1 MRTLV
6 VLALLAFAQPTEAGT
21 LFERVRVTYRA
32 KVLIA
37 DGLTFGAAAIG
48 AGIDND
54 PVAYAGFTGYLL
66 ATPIIHASY
75 GKRTSS
81 VWSLIMRSTIPLI
94 GAIAGPNFV
103 SPDCTVDP
111 VPPNCGDAEKRRAR
125 QVGIGAGMLF
135 VSIID
140 VAWLARKWEIRPLP
154 VQPSIMTTP
163 TGTSFGIAG
172 AF

>member
-21 LFERVRVTYRA
+21 LFKKVRVTYRLQ
-32 KVLIA
+32 VVIA
-37 DGLTFGAAAIG
+37 DGVTLAAAGIGAAY
-48 AGIDND
+48 DS

-66 ATPIIHASY
+66 GTPILHAIHA
-75 GKRTSS
+75 KRTSS

-111 VPPNCGDAEKRRAR
+111 VPENCGDEEKRRAR
-125 QVGIGAGMLF
+125 LLGIGAGMLF

-140 VAWLARKWEIRPLP
+140 VAWLARKWELRPLP
-154 VQPSIMTTP
+154 FTPTVMTTP

>member
-6 VLALLAFAQPTEAGT
+6 VIALLAFAQPAEAGT
-21 LFERVRVTYRA
+21 LFEKVRVTYRL
-32 KVLIA
+32 KVVIA
-37 DGLTFGAAAIG
+37 DGLTLATAGIGAAL
-48 AGIDND
+48 DQD

-75 GKRTSS
+75 AKRTSS
-81 VWSLIMRSTIPLI
+81 VWSLIMRATIPLI
-94 GAIAGPNFV
+94 GAVAGPNFV
-103 SPDCTVDP
+103 SPNCAVDP
-111 VPPNCGDAEKRRAR
+111 VPPNCGDEEKRHAR
-125 QVGIGAGMLF
+125 QIGIGAGMLF

-140 VAWLARKWEIRPLP
+140 VAWLARKWELRPVP

-163 TGTSFGIAG
+163 NGTTFGIAG